1 MLGSVIDA
9 GRYVLSIDDEAED
22 GDLLK
27 SQASIY
33 LFRYF
38 LSTYPWRFDQDEQFP
53 VCCDLIVAKHGRKER
68 VLAIAIELFLDDA
81 TIYRV
86 LCEPIQCTVRG

>member
-9 GRYVLSIDDEAED
+9 GRYVLSTDDEAED

-38 LSTYPWRFDQDEQFP
+38 LSTYPWR
-53 VCCDLIVAKHGRKER
+53 LIKMNNSQSVAI
-68 VLAIAIELFLDDA
+68 LS
-81 TIYRV
+81 
-86 LCEPIQCTVRG
+86 